1 LAAHPL
7 ENRTRTLLTLAA
19 GGLLLTAAVSLWLY
33 PQAVAGGPLCLLLL
47 ACGLCLAAR
56 PLFLLRHRRQ
66 SNQQLQRDCA
76 RLTAENENLRL
87 AQAIAERRSRQL
99 LDNAGDAIFFIDPEN
114 GSLLELNRQAEEL
127 LGYKATEIHALSL
140 SVLFPG
146 HQHRRYLRL
155 VRNVLDNGYGEDD
168 NLLFR
173 RKDGELFIGAVHARL
188 GELGVSKV
196 VHGVLRNITEIKR
209 IERELRQ
216 KNQDLTLVNE
226 IARQVSGNRDL
237 RVMLREVLARTVQ
250 ASAAAGGGVYLAN
263 ADGNSLQLAV
273 QQGIAEPLLA
283 DLEHIT
289 AGVGIAGRVAATG
302 QARSSADLQQDR
314 RLRSQ
319 AAQAAGWRAFQAV
332 PLVAGGSTL
341 GVLFLFSLE
350 RRIMRREEL
359 NLLLSI
365 GRQVG
370 TAVQSAQLFES
381 LQWQNRLTRAS
392 NRELKQSR
400 RQLEENL
407 SRLEETNRELERLDR
422 MKSNFLAMASH
433 ELRTPLTYV
442 LSGAELLNASLAG
455 RLSGEEER
463 VVDAIRQGGQRLDGI
478 VQDLL
483 EAARIESQSLYLARE
498 PVDLPAIIAEIGISF
513 RPVFEQRGL
522 VFRMLDFPS
531 PIELCGDTH
540 HLRKTFQRL
549 LENAVKFTPEG
560 GEIEIGAT
568 LRSAAELKPHEPKL
582 CPFSASFFRD
592 LTAEQLLQVTVRDSG
607 VGIDPEEQPRVF
619 ERFYEIGR
627 MAEHFTS
634 QTRFGGKGVGLG
646 LSLVKGMVEAHGGM
660 VWVESAGT
668 GGGTRGAGGSAFH
681 VLLPL
686 AAATGEAG
694 DAAG

>member
-1 LAAHPL
+1 MASSRPK
-7 ENRTRTLLTLAA
+7 NRTGILLTVAFA
-19 GGLLLTAAVSLWLY
+19 GLLLTAAALFRLY
-33 PQAVAGGPLCLLLL
+33 PLGEAGNTTFPFLL
-47 ACGLCLAAR
+47 ACGLCLAAL
-56 PLFLLRHRRQ
+56 PLIPLRRTSQLNR
-66 SNQQLQRDCA
+66 QLQRDCE
-76 RLTAENENLRL
+76 RLAAENENLRIAHRL
-87 AQAIAERRSRQL
+87 AERRSRQL
-99 LDNAGDAIFFIDPEN
+99 LDNAGDAIFYIDPRN
-114 GSLLELNRQAEEL
+114 GSLLEVNRQAEEL
-127 LGYKATEIHALSL
+127 LGYTAAEIHTLSL

-146 HQHRRYLRL
+146 HQRRRYLRL

-173 RKDGELFIGAVHARL
+173 CKDGSLFTGAVHARL

-196 VHGVLRNITEIKR
+196 VHGVLRDITEIKR

-237 RVMLREVLARTVQ
+237 MAMLNEVLARTVQ
-250 ASAAAGGGVYLAN
+250 ASAAAGGGVYLARDN
-263 ADGNSLQLAV
+263 GSSLHLAV
-273 QQGIAEPLLA
+273 HQGFADPLLA
-283 DLEHIT
+283 DLENIMP
-289 AGVGIAGRVAATG
+289 GMGLAGRVAATG
-302 QARSSADLQQDR
+302 QARSSADLQKDC

-319 AAQAAGWRAFQAV
+319 AVREAGWRAFQAV
-332 PLVAGGSTL
+332 PLVAGGSTV

-350 RRIMRREEL
+350 RRIIRREEL
-359 NLLLSI
+359 NLLLAI

-381 LQWQNRLTRAS
+381 LQWQYRLTRAS

-400 RQLEENL
+400 RKLEENL
-407 SRLEETNRELERLDR
+407 TRLEETNRELERLDR

-442 LSGAELLNASLAG
+442 LSGAELLKSTLAG
-455 RLSGEEER
+455 RLSAEEDR
-463 VVDAIRQGGQRLDGI
+463 VVDAIRQGGKRLDGI

-498 PVDLPAIIAEIGISF
+498 PVDLPALIAEVGRIF
-513 RPVFEQRGL
+513 HPVFEQRNL
-522 VFRMLDFPS
+522 VYRMLDFPA
-531 PIELCGDTH
+531 PIEVYGDTH

-560 GEIEIGAT
+560 GEIEIRAT
-568 LRSAAELKPHEPKL
+568 IRAADDIKPHEPAL
-582 CPFSASFFRD
+582 RPFSASFFRN
-592 LTAEQLLQVTVRDSG
+592 LAAEKLLQVTVRDSG

-619 ERFYEIGR
+619 DRFYEIGR
-627 MAEHFTS
+627 IAEHFTS

-668 GGGTRGAGGSAFH
+668 AGGTGGAGGSAFH

-686 AAATGEAG
+686 ATNIGEAV

>member
-1 LAAHPL
+1 MASSRLK
-7 ENRTRTLLTLAA
+7 NRT
-19 GGLLLTAAVSLWLY
+19 GILLTAASGGILLTAAALLRLH
-33 PQAVAGGPLCLLLL
+33 PPGDAGKVAFSFLF
-47 ACGLCLAAR
+47 AFGLCLATL
-56 PLFLLRHRRQ
+56 PLITLRRTSLR
-66 SNQQLQRDCA
+66 NRKLQRDCE
-76 RLTAENENLRL
+76 RLTAENENLRIAHRL
-87 AQAIAERRSRQL
+87 AERRSRQL

-114 GSLLELNRQAEEL
+114 GSLLEMNRQAEEL
-127 LGYKATEIHALSL
+127 LGYTAAEIHALSL
-140 SVLFPG
+140 SALFPG
-146 HQHRRYLRL
+146 HQRRRYLRL
-155 VRNVLDNGYGEDD
+155 VRGVLDNGYGEDD

-173 RKDGELFIGAVHARL
+173 RQDGTLFTGAVHARL
-188 GELGVSKV
+188 GELGASRV

-237 RVMLREVLARTVQ
+237 PAMLSEVLARTVQ
-250 ASAAAGGGVYLAN
+250 ASAAAGGGVYLAGD
-263 ADGNSLQLAV
+263 DGSSLHLAV
-273 QQGIAEPLLA
+273 HQGIDDSLLG
-283 DLEHIT
+283 DLERIT
-289 AGVGIAGRVAATG
+289 PGAGIAGRVAATG
-302 QARSSADLQQDR
+302 QARSSADLQKDR

-319 AAQAAGWRAFQAV
+319 AALAAGWRAFQAV
-332 PLVAGGSTL
+332 PLVAGGSTI
-341 GVLFLFSLE
+341 GVLFLFTLE
-350 RRIMRREEL
+350 KRIIPREEL

-370 TAVQSAQLFES
+370 TAVQSAQLFEA
-381 LQWQNRLTRAS
+381 LQWQYRLTRAS

-407 SRLEETNRELERLDR
+407 SRLEATNQELERLDR

-442 LSGAELLNASLAG
+442 LSGAELLNTSLGG
-455 RLSGEEER
+455 RLSAEER
-463 VVDAIRQGGQRLDGI
+463 QVLDAVNEGGRRLETI

-498 PVDLPAIIAEIGISF
+498 PVDLPAIIAEVGHNFS
-513 RPVFEQRGL
+513 PVFEQRNL
-522 VFRMLDFPS
+522 AFRVHDCHAPL
-531 PIELCGDTH
+531 ELSGDTH

-560 GEIEIGAT
+560 GEIEVRMTI
-568 LRSAAELKPHEPKL
+568 RDSFELKPLEPAL
-582 CPFSASFFRD
+582 RPFSASFFRN
-592 LTAEQLLQVTVRDSG
+592 LSAERLLQVTVRDSG
-607 VGIDPEEQPRVF
+607 VGIDPEEQLRVF
-619 ERFYEIGR
+619 DRFYEVGR
-627 MAEHFTS
+627 ITEHFTS
-634 QTRFGGKGVGLG
+634 RTRFGGKGVGLG

-668 GGGTRGAGGSAFH
+668 TGGAGGSAFH

-686 AAATGEAG
+686 AANIGEVV

>member
-1 LAAHPL
+1 LASHPL
-7 ENRTRTLLTLAA
+7 ENRTGILLILAVS
-19 GGLLLTAAVSLWLY
+19 GLLLTAAVPLWLY
-33 PQAVAGGPLCLLLL
+33 PQVLAGNTLCLFLL
-47 ACGLCLAAR
+47 ACGLSLAAL
-56 PLFLLRHRRQ
+56 PLFLLRHRSHR
-66 SNQQLQRDCA
+66 NQQLRRDCA
-76 RLTAENENLRL
+76 RLAAENENLRL
-87 AQAIAERRSRQL
+87 AQAVAERRSRQL

-188 GELGVSKV
+188 GELGASKV

-237 RVMLREVLARTVQ
+237 KVMLREVLARTVQ
-250 ASAAAGGGVYLAN
+250 ASSAAGGGVYLAN
-263 ADGNSLQLAV
+263 DDGNSLQLTV
-273 QQGIAEPLLA
+273 HQGIAEPLLA

-289 AGVGIAGRVAATG
+289 AGAGIAGRVAATG
-302 QARSSADLQQDR
+302 QARSSADLQKDR

-319 AAQAAGWRAFQAV
+319 AALAAGWRAFQAV

-381 LQWQNRLTRAS
+381 LQWQYRLTRAS

-400 RQLEENL
+400 RKLEENL

-442 LSGAELLNASLAG
+442 LSGAELLKSSLAG
-455 RLSGEEER
+455 RLSAEEER
-463 VVDAIRQGGQRLDGI
+463 VADAIRQGGKRLDGI

-498 PVDLPAIIAEIGISF
+498 PVDLPAIIAEVGISF

-522 VFRMLDFPS
+522 VYRMLDFPS

-560 GEIEIGAT
+560 GEIEIGAR
-568 LRSAAELKPHEPKL
+568 LRTAAELKPHEPTL
-582 CPFSASFFRD
+582 CPFSASFFRN
-592 LTAEQLLQVTVRDSG
+592 LTAAQLLQVTVRDSG

-619 ERFYEIGR
+619 DRFYEIGR
-627 MAEHFTS
+627 IAEHFTS

-668 GGGTRGAGGSAFH
+668 TGGTRGAGGSAFH

-686 AAATGEAG
+686 ATATGEAG